1 MPSYSLEPMFLTRDQ
16 AAQVAGVSLDTI
28 RRAINKGALKAKR
41 TGADGGGKYL
51 ITREALTEWFN
62 RLADA

>member
-1 MPSYSLEPMFLTRDQ
+1 MTSALEPMFLTREQ

-28 RRAINKGALKAKR
+28 KRAIGKGALRAKR

-51 ITREALTEWFN
+51 ITREALMEWFDG
-62 RLADA
+62 LIDA